1 MPTSPFEWI
10 IAASGIITA
19 VAGLTALLAP
29 HLFLRLGFE
38 LESAPVSMVFI
49 VRHWGVLLFVV
60 GALIAYSIGTPEI
73 RTPIL
78 LAAAVEKLAIGL
90 LLFLGSVKRTRL
102 MTAVA
107 LGDALFAILYIAFIA
122 LQ

>member
-19 VAGLTALLAP
+19 VAGLTALLTP
-29 HLFLRLGFE
+29 HLVLRLGFE
-38 LESAPVSMVFI
+38 LDSAPGSMVFI

-78 LAAAVEKLAIGL
+78 LAAAVEKIAIGL
-90 LLFLGSVKRTRL
+90 LLLLVPMKRTRL

>member
-29 HLFLRLGFE
+29 HLLLRLGFE
-38 LESAPVSMVFI
+38 VESAPGSTVFL

-78 LAAAVEKLAIGL
+78 LAAAVEKIAIGL
-90 LLFLGSVKRTRL
+90 LLFLGSVKRTSP
-102 MTAVA
+102 MTAIA

>member
-29 HLFLRLGFE
+29 HLLLRLGFD
-38 LESAPVSMVFI
+38 LESAPASMVFI

-60 GALIAYSIGTPEI
+60 GALIAYSIGIPEI
-73 RTPIL
+73 RTPVL
-78 LAAAVEKLAIGL
+78 LAAAVEKIAIGP
-90 LLFLGSVKRTRL
+90 LLFLGSAKRTRL